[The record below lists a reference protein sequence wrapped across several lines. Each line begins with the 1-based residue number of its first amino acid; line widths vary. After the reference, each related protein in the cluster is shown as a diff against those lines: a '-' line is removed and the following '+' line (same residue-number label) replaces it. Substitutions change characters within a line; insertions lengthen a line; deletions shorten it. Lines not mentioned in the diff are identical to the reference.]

1 MNKNRNIYFKQ
12 QYFTILLFIMFVCTV
27 LLYCVFT
34 MVIETIIQYNA
45 KKKNTVLLY
54 CLKSLIEPFT

>member
-1 MNKNRNIYFKQ
+1 MNKNKNIYFKQ

-45 KKKNTVLLY
+45 KKKKHCSALL
-54 CLKSLIEPFT
+54 SQEFN